1 MNKYAAEKIATE
13 YYQVGV
19 ELALN
24 GAGMSKTASPAG
36 KILRALG
43 LARTPPPSSSRL
55 LTALGL
61 GGAGVAGGVAG
72 GAGSMLGQR
81 YLQATK
87 VPSFAD
93 EYLFRQAQKEQ
104 LSDLVSKG
112 TNLFNKGVLE
122 SQKAQLSDLVGKGTN
137 LYNKGLKSV
146 HADQVQQVANE
157 LAMKKQLSDL
167 VGKGTN
173 LYNKGLKSVHADQV
187 QQMANEMAARDLVN
201 MTKSVPDVLSGIGRE
216 AKSTISNLIN
226 QGRAQAGIEELQKAF
241 Y

>member
-146 HADQVQQVANE
+146 HADQVQQ
-157 LAMKKQLSDL
+157 
-167 VGKGTN
+167 
-173 LYNKGLKSVHADQV
+173 
-187 QQMANEMAARDLVN
+187 MANEMAARDLVN